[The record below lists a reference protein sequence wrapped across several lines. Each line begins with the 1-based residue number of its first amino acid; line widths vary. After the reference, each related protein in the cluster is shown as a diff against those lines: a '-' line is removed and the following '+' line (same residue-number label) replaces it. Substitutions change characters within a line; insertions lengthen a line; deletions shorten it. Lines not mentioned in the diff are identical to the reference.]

1 MLYLDRS
8 FTGIPLVLLWTYIY
22 SIFILSTAQKM
33 KFSTEYLLVILNKFA
48 MIRGLFTLTTE
59 QTSWHKLLAPLLL
72 TMNEF
77 HVLLSCAVNTQSMI
91 LHKTSNFKPSNY
103 KNRYTKTNFN
113 EFQKLESLFKFASDW
128 EKSLDFWKLL

>member
-59 QTSWHKLLAPLLL
+59 QTSWHKLLAHLLL

-113 EFQKLESLFKFASDW
+113 EFQKLESLFKFPSDW